1 MCFDGHGAHRA
12 LHGVGRRRRQVCVGD
27 GLGAWRTIKRRG
39 VRVKP
44 IEVDMYPLRVTQQH
58 ETWEEQLQRRR
69 HWAGLR
75 EARQLLY
82 DPYLADLAMMLR
94 DAK

>member
-1 MCFDGHGAHRA
+1 M
-12 LHGVGRRRRQVCVGD
+12 
-27 GLGAWRTIKRRG
+27 
-39 VRVKP
+39 
-44 IEVDMYPLRVTQQH
+44 
-58 ETWEEQLQRRR
+58 QRRR